1 MKTEKNDMQIE
12 KPESSVELLF
22 ERTAA
27 FANTTLELTKLRVL
41 ETTARVVTSLV
52 TRISVI
58 LMLSMFLLIINIG
71 IALFLGDLL
80 GKTYYG
86 FFIVAVFYLVIG
98 FIFYSFLHKWIK
110 KPLSELIIKQSLQ

>member
-12 KPESSVELLF
+12 KSESSIESLF

-27 FANTTLELTKLRVL
+27 FGNTTLELTKLRVL
-41 ETTARVVTSLV
+41 ETTTRVVTSLV

-58 LMLSMFLLIINIG
+58 LMLSMFLLIVNIG
-71 IALFLGDLL
+71 IALYLGEVL

-86 FFIVAVFYLVIG
+86 FFIVAVFYLVLG
-98 FIFYSFLHKWIK
+98 FVFYSFLHQWIK